1 MKANVLGLV
10 MAFMISTAAPAVE
23 AATIWNT
30 SHKATAATIIK
41 GRIDPIDAAV
51 EVWAISGTD
60 TLKVGITDGGF
71 TINVKPGIYKVVIVA
86 KVPYKDVIKDDV
98 QVADGNTTD
107 IGTIKLQQ

>member
-1 MKANVLGLV
+1 
-10 MAFMISTAAPAVE
+10 MAFMISIAAPAAE

-30 SHKATAATIIK
+30 SHKVKAATVIK

-51 EVWAISGTD
+51 EVWAINGTD

>member
-1 MKANVLGLV
+1 MKAIVLSIAI
-10 MAFMISTAAPAVE
+10 AFMISIVSPVAAGITVKK
-23 AATIWNT
+23 AATV
-30 SHKATAATIIK
+30 IK
-41 GRIDPIDAAV
+41 GRVDPVDAAI
-51 EVWAISGTD
+51 EVWAINGTD

-71 TINVKPGIYKVVIVA
+71 TLNVKPGVYKVVIVA